1 MPTDPSGFIEFL
13 KSRKHRA
20 AELLEV
26 QRWNVLEEEPGWLHV
41 ECHLPDSVLNVSG
54 FLFGGFTPVYV
65 DLLAIWTCVTTLS
78 GPRQWLATVNMR
90 VDYLE
95 PIVRPGFRAKS
106 RLVNARKK
114 RDYLVETSFVS
125 LDHEKEK
132 LLAFALTTMRKTPR
146 TKLPEASG

>member
-1 MPTDPSGFIEFL
+1 MSDDPSGFVEFL
-13 KSRKHRA
+13 KSQKHRA
-20 AELLEV
+20 AILLEA
-26 QRWNVLEEEPGWLHV
+26 QRWNVLEVKPGWLHV
-41 ECHLPDSVLNVSG
+41 QCHLPDSVLNVAG

-106 RLVNARKK
+106 RLVNVRK
-114 RDYLVETSFVS
+114 RDYLVETSLVS
-125 LDHEKEK
+125 LDSEDEK
-132 LLAFALTTMRKTPR
+132 LLAFAVTMMRKTPR
-146 TKLPEASG
+146 SQVPPVSG